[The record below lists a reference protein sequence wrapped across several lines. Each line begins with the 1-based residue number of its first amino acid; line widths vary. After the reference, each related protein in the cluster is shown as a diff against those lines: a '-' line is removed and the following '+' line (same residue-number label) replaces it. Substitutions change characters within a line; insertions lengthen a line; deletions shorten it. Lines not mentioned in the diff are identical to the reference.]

1 MQYPIFHSFA
11 KHIQNELNRRGIAT
25 STFTQW
31 NESVLNAT
39 GLEIGIP
46 LSDHS
51 KLLKEVTIHFDWD
64 VYRESHL
71 AIQLPGME
79 KHPLL
84 KKEASVSAF
93 VQPGMDIEVTW
104 NFDVTAF
111 MGSRNRVDACSAWM
125 EAFTRRLQT
134 TYPHDDAIT
143 RWHIEIEGDENGRYL
158 GVMSLITY
166 LTVHFEHVKDLNE
179 LHSVSTRALQRIL
192 IRTNRILQM
201 ADELGIK
208 AA

>member
-1 MQYPIFHSFA
+1 MTS
-11 KHIQNELNRRGIAT
+11 KNR
-25 STFTQW
+25 
-31 NESVLNAT
+31 V
-39 GLEIGIP
+39 
-46 LSDHS
+46 
-51 KLLKEVTIHFDWD
+51 
-64 VYRESHL
+64 
-71 AIQLPGME
+71 
-79 KHPLL
+79 
-84 KKEASVSAF
+84 EAS
-93 VQPGMDIEVTW
+93 
-104 NFDVTAF
+104 
-111 MGSRNRVDACSAWM
+111 SAWM

-143 RWHIEIEGDENGRYL
+143 RWHIELEGDENGRYL

-179 LHSVSTRALQRIL
+179 LHRVSTRALQRIL